1 MAEKPKRASTT
12 KTTISTATASKAK
25 KASATFS
32 DAEKTAMKERAA
44 ELKKQAKGAGKGT
57 AAGEADVLAK
67 IAELAPADRAIAER
81 IHALAKEHAPS
92 LTPKTWYG
100 MPGYAR
106 DGKVAVFFQ
115 GAAKFGT
122 RYATLGFQDGA
133 ALDDG
138 DMWPTAYAI
147 TKLTPAVERKIG
159 ELLRRAVR

>member
-1 MAEKPKRASTT
+1 MADTSKRGSST
-12 KTTISTATASKAK
+12 KTTTSSASKAK
-25 KASATFS
+25 KSSGTFS
-32 DAEKTAMKERAA
+32 DAEKAAMKERAA
-44 ELKKQAKGAGKGT
+44 ELKKQAKGGKKGA

-147 TKLTPAVERKIG
+147 TALTPAVERKIG
-159 ELLRRAVR
+159 ELLKRAAK